1 MAKVLRPGDSIRGYQ
16 IKQLLNKGNMAIAF
30 EALSPTKERVFLKQY
45 KSPSPK
51 LPWFKGY
58 VAYQKEMKARIEAN
72 RVKHFCGRIVDFF
85 EEKWGTPCYFQ
96 VFEFVESG
104 HDLETTLTDLKANPA
119 RHPFANRLTLAKVF
133 VSGLQALHD
142 AKIVHSDLKPPN
154 IQLFEDKTIKTGYQ
168 LKLIDMDFSVL
179 SDRKAPWDGHRGYIG
194 SPRYFSP
201 EHQAGIAPQ
210 TGSDIFT
217 AALILYELLGDTHP
231 YLLDGEEYTKAI
243 NRYRVAPP
251 KLDGDTGN
259 NDVIARVLHR
269 CLNPDVSRRP
279 TAAEVSEALRGGRS
293 VAIEE
298 PAVSDA
304 KEEKIVVVD
313 SEPTKSIVVK
323 SKKPPET
330 KKDCQKQQSLTL
342 RNASGKQFV
351 MRIRTSVG
359 KNLVRSFGDESRFW
373 DQEQFVVA
381 PQPDGSWSVN
391 PNTGAGNETILNGK
405 AITNPMPLK
414 SGDTLAVGREAKG
427 VIKLP
432 LTVQLDE
439 ISDGL
444 EV

>member
-1 MAKVLRPGDSIRGYQ
+1 VAKVLRPGESIRGYH
-16 IKQLLNKGNMAIAF
+16 IKRLLNKGNMAIAF
-30 EALSPTKERVFLKQY
+30 EALSPRKERVFLKQY
-45 KSPSPK
+45 KSPSPT
-51 LPWFKGY
+51 LPWFKDY
-58 VAYQKEMKARIEAN
+58 VAYQKEMKSRIEAS
-72 RVKHFCGRIVDFF
+72 RVKHFSCRIVDFF
-85 EEKWGTPCYFQ
+85 EEKCGTLCYFQ

-104 HDLETTLTDLKANPA
+104 HDLETTLADLRASPA

-142 AKIVHSDLKPPN
+142 SKIVHADLKPPN

-168 LKLIDMDFSVL
+168 LKLIDMDYSVL

-201 EHQAGIAPQ
+201 EHQAGVSPQ
-210 TGSDIFT
+210 TGSDMFT

-231 YLLDGEEYTKAI
+231 YPLDDQEYTDAI

-251 KLDGDTGN
+251 KLDGDSGN
-259 NDVIARVLHR
+259 NHVIAEVLHR
-269 CLNPDVSRRP
+269 CLNPDVSLRP
-279 TAAEVSEALRGGRS
+279 CATELSNALRGGGS
-293 VAIEE
+293 ITITKSSE
-298 PAVSDA
+298 SDA
-304 KEEKIVVVD
+304 EEDEIVVID
-313 SEPTKSIVVK
+313 SEPKKSVVVE
-323 SKKPPET
+323 SKKRTET
-330 KKDCQKQQSLTL
+330 RKDSPKQQSLTL
-342 RNASGKQFV
+342 RDVRGKQIV

-359 KNLVRSFGDESRFW
+359 KYLVRTFGDESRFW
-373 DQEQFVVA
+373 DQEQFVLA
-381 PQPDGSWSVN
+381 PQPDGSWSVH
-391 PNTGAGNETILNGK
+391 PNTGSGNETILNGK
-405 AITNPMPLK
+405 AITTSIPLK